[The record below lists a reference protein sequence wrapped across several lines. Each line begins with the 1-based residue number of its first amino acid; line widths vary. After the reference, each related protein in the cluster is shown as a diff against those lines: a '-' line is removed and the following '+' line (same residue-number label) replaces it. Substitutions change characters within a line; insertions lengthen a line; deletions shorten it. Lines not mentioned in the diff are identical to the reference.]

1 MKHLKTFES
10 YDAPMSKEE
19 MIQHLCNCGWEK
31 HELEEKHE
39 SELAEMC
46 KETPSE
52 MSEAKSEKWI
62 QDAIK
67 RPGSLRK
74 KLHKGKGEKISSDEI
89 ADELSKLKK
98 KDKDKEKPGL
108 QLSASDRR
116 KQKQLVLAKTLK
128 GMK

>member
-1 MKHLKTFES
+1 MKYLKTFES
-10 YDAPMSKEE
+10 YETPMSKEE
-19 MIQHLCNCGWEK
+19 MIQHLCNHGYEK
-31 HELEEKHE
+31 HELEEKDE

-52 MSEAKSEKWI
+52 VSEAKGEKWI

-67 RPGSLRK
+67 RPGALRR
-74 KLHKGKGEKISSDEI
+74 KLKKGKGEKISSEEI
-89 ADELSKLKK
+89 RGELSKLKK
-98 KDKDKEKPGL
+98 KDRDKDKPGL
-108 QLSASDRR
+108 QLSPSDRR